1 MRKFYFNFRQ
11 GRSFCPDEEG
21 CDFASTDDAY
31 LGAFAAAQEL
41 WRELL
46 IRREDPR
53 ECAFEVTDLRGSA
66 LFTLP
71 FSEILD
77 VCRPIS
83 PSSPVVGAMAA
94 AVAVAV
100 ALDSGVS
107 AHRVVKDVSVVV
119 AETRSTLRETLKTL
133 KQVSA
138 VAEVDPF
145 RIVSGDGTGDSTS

>member
-11 GRSFCPDEEG
+11 GQSFCLDEEG
-21 CDFASTDDAY
+21 CDFASTDEAY

-53 ECAFEVTDLRGSA
+53 ECAFEVTDLRGTA

-83 PSSPVVGAMAA
+83 PRSPVAGAVAA
-94 AVAVAV
+94 AV
-100 ALDSGVS
+100 DTGSS
-107 AHRVVKDVSVVV
+107 AHRVVKDVSQVV
-119 AETRSTLRETLKTL
+119 AETRDALHETMKLL

-138 VAEVDPF
+138 ATELDPW
-145 RIVSGDGTGDSTS
+145 RS

>member
-21 CDFASTDDAY
+21 CDFANADEAY

-71 FSEILD
+71 FCEILEA
-77 VCRPIS
+77 CRPIS
-83 PSSPVVGAMAA
+83 PSSPVVR

-100 ALDSGVS
+100 DSSLS
-107 AHRVVKDVSVVV
+107 AHRIVKDVSGVV
-119 AETRSTLRETLKTL
+119 AETRSALRETLKMFR
-133 KQVSA
+133 QVSA
-138 VAEVDPF
+138 AAEADPF
-145 RIVSGDGTGDSTS
+145 RIVSGDGTGDSP

>member
-11 GRSFCPDEEG
+11 GQSFCPDEDG
-21 CDFASTDDAY
+21 CDFASTDEAY
-31 LGAFAAAQEL
+31 LGAFVAAQEL

-77 VCRPIS
+77 VCRPTS
-83 PSSPVVGAMAA
+83 PSNPVVGAMAA

-119 AETRSTLRETLKTL
+119 TETRSALRETLKML

-145 RIVSGDGTGDSTS
+145 RTVSEDGTGNSA

>member
-11 GRSFCPDEEG
+11 GHSFCPDEEG
-21 CDFASTDDAY
+21 CDFANTDEAY

-77 VCRPIS
+77 VCRPMS
-83 PSSPVVGAMAA
+83 PSSPLVGAVAA
-94 AVAVAV
+94 ARAVAVV
-100 ALDSGVS
+100 MDSGLS
-107 AHRVVKDVSVVV
+107 AHQTVKSVSVVV
-119 AETRSTLRETLKTL
+119 AETRSTLRETLKVL

-138 VAEVDPF
+138 VAEADPF
-145 RIVSGDGTGDSTS
+145 RIVPGDGTGNSS